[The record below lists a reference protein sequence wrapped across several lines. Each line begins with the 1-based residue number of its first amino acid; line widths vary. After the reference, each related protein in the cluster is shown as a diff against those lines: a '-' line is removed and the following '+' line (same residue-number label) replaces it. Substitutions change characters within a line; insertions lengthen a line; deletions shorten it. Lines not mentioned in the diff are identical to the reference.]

1 MGILQARLP
10 EWVAI
15 SPSRGP
21 SQPRARTRICISCV
35 SCIGGFF
42 TTEPRGRP
50 LHISITF
57 KSSPCPHFTPGQ
69 LNQDHWDLRPRNWY
83 FFHAWFQWTARFKLQ
98 TKARTSTDNQGHRD
112 TRAGSAAESTSAQH
126 CPCNISL
133 VGTRFLDLEWE
144 NPYTWLLIFTQFCF
158 LIFLV
163 PYKWILRRLSCEW
176 LSSGWRDPYFV
187 FQKGNRN
194 QW

>member
-21 SQPRARTRICISCV
+21 SQPRARARICISCV

-42 TTEPRGRP
+42 TTEPRGSP

-83 FFHAWFQWTARFKLQ
+83 FFMHDSNEQPGLNCKPKQEQVLT
-98 TKARTSTDNQGHRD
+98 TKGTETQELALLLRAPLLNTVHVTS
-112 TRAGSAAESTSAQH
+112 
-126 CPCNISL
+126 
-133 VGTRFLDLEWE
+133 
-144 NPYTWLLIFTQFCF
+144 LLSEH
-158 LIFLV
+158 V
-163 PYKWILRRLSCEW
+163 S
-176 LSSGWRDPYFV
+176 
-187 FQKGNRN
+187 
-194 QW
+194 